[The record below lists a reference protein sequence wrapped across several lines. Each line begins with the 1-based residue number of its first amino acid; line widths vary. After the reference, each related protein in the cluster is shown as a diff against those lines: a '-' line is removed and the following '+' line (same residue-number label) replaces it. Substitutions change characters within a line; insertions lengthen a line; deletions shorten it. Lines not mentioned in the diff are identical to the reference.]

1 MPYPAPRVKW
11 SLGGG
16 NWARTAAAARQREE
30 EGRAMS
36 KACPKRDG
44 LFDRWNA
51 ASNALRDLEA
61 VKIAA
66 IRYGDPQV
74 AQWDTRI
81 EGAREDERLAQREY
95 ERHLAIHGCN
105 E

>member
-1 MPYPAPRVKW
+1 
-11 SLGGG
+11 
-16 NWARTAAAARQREE
+16 
-30 EGRAMS
+30 MS
-36 KACPKRDG
+36 KPCPKRDE

-51 ASNALRDLEA
+51 ASSALRDLKA
-61 VKIAA
+61 
-66 IRYGDPQV
+66 DPQV

-81 EGAREDERLAQREY
+81 QGAQDDEMLAQREY

>member
-1 MPYPAPRVKW
+1 
-11 SLGGG
+11 
-16 NWARTAAAARQREE
+16 
-30 EGRAMS
+30 MS
-36 KACPKRDG
+36 KPCPKRDE

-61 VKIAA
+61 LKIGA
-66 IRYGDPQV
+66 IWDGDPRS

-81 EGAREDERLAQREY
+81 QEAQEDDRLAQRQY